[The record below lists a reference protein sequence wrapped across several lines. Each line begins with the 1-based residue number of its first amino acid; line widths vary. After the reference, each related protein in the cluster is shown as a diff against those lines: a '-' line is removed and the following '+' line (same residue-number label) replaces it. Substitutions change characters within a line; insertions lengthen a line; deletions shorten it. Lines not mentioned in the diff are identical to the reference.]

1 MFLITIKEDNSN
13 RIRMMGKRLDYMANG
28 YPRLIDENVA
38 FPTEMVDVH
47 EVESVPDEV
56 IPEKYCYTEA
66 DGFYLNPNY
75 VEPDATN
82 TYGIPDETYHTII
95 NDITTEVA
103 SNGY

>member
-75 VEPDATN
+75 VEPDPTN
-82 TYGIPDETYHTII
+82 IYNIPDETYHAII
-95 NDITTEVA
+95 NDLTSEVA
-103 SNGY
+103 NNGY